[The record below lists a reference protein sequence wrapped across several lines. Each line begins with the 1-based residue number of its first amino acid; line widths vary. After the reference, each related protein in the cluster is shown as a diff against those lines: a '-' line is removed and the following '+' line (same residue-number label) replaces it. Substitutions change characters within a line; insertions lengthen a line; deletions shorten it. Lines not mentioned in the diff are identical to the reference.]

1 VSWVTEDGLHEGY
14 AAHVARDGRCAT
26 ATMSAGMVMSSSQ
39 VAGEWVD
46 EVLDWSELIGWEAR
60 CECGWVG
67 PMYRRAG
74 DEQEPGEHQMIDA
87 LQPDAEEA
95 IRAAWLIHEAA
106 HPVTS
111 WTYASMST
119 DD

>member
-1 VSWVTEDGLHEGY
+1 MGWMAENPRHEGY
-14 AAHVARDGRCAT
+14 PAHVARDGRCAAATT
-26 ATMSAGMVMSSSQ
+26 AAGMVMSSSQ

-74 DEQEPGEHQMIDA
+74 DEQEPGEHQLVDA
-87 LQPDAEEA
+87 LEPDAEEA
-95 IRAAWLIHEAA
+95 IRAAWQVHQAA
-106 HPVTS
+106 HR
-111 WTYASMST
+111 
-119 DD
+119 